1 MCLGREAQWAMRPRR
16 LDRREDARCNLLE
29 RADACYICKYKS
41 PLRACYFCPWFFFAL
56 VAECARAPVIQDYS
70 ARFAV
75 TRTQLTHTSTTK
87 SYFHFGNQVH
97 KQTKLF
103 YFFKPVVQ
111 MHLDALSL
119 DNQDTNTIHSWRRS
133 TIFLWPFSLA
143 QSNAVLPSCNNISS
157 SIAHRARKH
166 TIK

>member
-1 MCLGREAQWAMRPRR
+1 M
-16 LDRREDARCNLLE
+16 
-29 RADACYICKYKS
+29 
-41 PLRACYFCPWFFFAL
+41 
-56 VAECARAPVIQDYS
+56 VIQDYS

-157 SIAHRARKH
+157 SIAHRARNH